1 MMTIQSY
8 LTAMLIYCFVA
19 VIGVVLMRRLW
30 FATPLTPF
38 GGVILGLIGGAL
50 LVPAFPASEVQSM
63 APALIILVFN
73 TLFGE
78 GFQSALAPAMWL
90 LGGALS
96 GAVAGFFW
104 ARRQTGR
111 TSL

>member
-8 LTAMLIYCFVA
+8 LTAMLIYWVVA

-30 FATPLTPF
+30 FAKSLTLF
-38 GGVILGLIGGAL
+38 GGMILGLIAGAL
-50 LVPAFPASEVQSM
+50 LVPAFPAPDVKSM
-63 APALIILVFN
+63 APALIIVVFN

-90 LGGALS
+90 LGGALT
-96 GAVAGFFW
+96 GALAGFFW

>member
-8 LTAMLIYCFVA
+8 LTAMLIYWVVA
-19 VIGVVLMRRLW
+19 MIGVVLMRRLW
-30 FATPLTPF
+30 FAKPLTLF
-38 GGVILGLIGGAL
+38 GGMTLGMIGGAL
-50 LVPAFPASEVQSM
+50 LVPAFPTPDVTSM
-63 APALIILVFN
+63 APALIIVMFN

-96 GAVAGFFW
+96 GALAGFFW

>member
-8 LTAMLIYCFVA
+8 LTTMLIYWVVA

-38 GGVILGLIGGAL
+38 GGMTLGLIGGAL
-50 LVPAFPASEVQSM
+50 LVPAFPAAEVQSM
-63 APALIILVFN
+63 APALIIVVFN

-78 GFQSALAPAMWL
+78 GFESALVAVLCL

-96 GAVAGFFW
+96 GAVGGFFW
-104 ARRQTGR
+104 ARRQAGR
-111 TSL
+111 ASL

>member
-8 LTAMLIYCFVA
+8 LTAMLIYWVVA

-30 FATPLTPF
+30 FAKSLTLF
-38 GGVILGLIGGAL
+38 GGMILGLIAGAL
-50 LVPAFPASEVQSM
+50 LVPAFPVPDVNSM
-63 APALIILVFN
+63 APALIIVVFN

-90 LGGALS
+90 LGGALT
-96 GAVAGFFW
+96 GALAGFFW